1 MGFLYQL
8 ELSSLYKEY
17 FGKLWIKIK
26 SLTSNNHPIRPM
38 HLSHLNNE
46 FSNMA
51 FVKRSKS
58 RKTVTFDL
66 PEEECAE
73 FDHGGNENQSGKEKI
88 EGKNK
93 GGFIRRLKKLISKRR
108 ECAPKE
114 SRRYDEHES
123 RRCDNDDDNNSS
135 VLDSNHEDDDSDN
148 NSSVIDLHDD
158 NDKDS
163 SVLDLYDEE
172 DKDSSAPDL
181 HSDDDED
188 DDDSEDLHKMAQHD
202 HTSLTHRGGENA
214 NQMSSPGNSYA
225 YPASYNT
232 HMYPANNMYAYPG
245 YNSAYHTYAYPS
257 YNPDYNMHTYSAYN
271 ANAYPAYNLSSKF
284 GAMHEYPTNNMNMPS
299 NSVPPLD
306 HTFNYFTEENPACTI
321 M

>member
-1 MGFLYQL
+1 
-8 ELSSLYKEY
+8 
-17 FGKLWIKIK
+17 
-26 SLTSNNHPIRPM
+26 
-38 HLSHLNNE
+38 
-46 FSNMA
+46 MA

-88 EGKNK
+88 EGKKK
-93 GGFIRRLKKLISKRR
+93 GGFVRRLKKLLSKRR
-108 ECAPKE
+108 ECALKE

-123 RRCDNDDDNNSS
+123 KRCDKDDDNNSS
-135 VLDSNHEDDDSDN
+135 VLGSNRDEDDSDN
-148 NSSVIDLHDD
+148 NSSVLDLHDD
-158 NDKDS
+158 EDTDC
-163 SVLDLYDEE
+163 SVL
-172 DKDSSAPDL
+172 DL

-188 DDDSEDLHKMAQHD
+188 DDYSDEGLHKKAQHD
-202 HTSLTHRGGENA
+202 HTSLMHRGGKNA
-214 NQMSSPGNSYA
+214 SQMSSPGNRYA

-232 HMYPANNMYAYPG
+232 HMYPANNIYGYPD

-257 YNPDYNMHTYSAYN
+257 YNPDYNMHAYSAYN
-271 ANAYPAYNLSSKF
+271 ANAYPAYNSASMH
-284 GAMHEYPTNNMNMPS
+284 GAMQEYPTNNMNMPS